1 MIFSIFIIIF
11 IQSSFVEAVMPE
23 YLPVN
28 RAVSRND
35 AIENYFTLGFTAS
48 EILSFLLNVHGIQ
61 LSLRQLRRILKNR
74 GCTRREQSTDM
85 SIIVRAVEEE
95 LRGSGSI
102 IGYRSMHQRLTT
114 DHHLIVT
121 RNIVRQVLKILDPE
135 GVQAR
140 SGHRLRRRNYSTKG
154 PNYLWHIDGYDKL
167 KPFGFCVHGAIDGY
181 SRKILWLEVS
191 SSNNDPG
198 IITKYY
204 LDYVR
209 QIGGTSRVIRADR
222 GTENGNIAVTQ
233 HFFRRLARDD
243 FGAEKSFMYGRSTAN
258 QRIEAWWGIL
268 RKQCS
273 DWWIKYFKDLRDA
286 GLFCDDEIVH
296 RECLKFCFMDLLQME
311 LHKVARLWN
320 THRIRPSANPESPA
334 GRPDCLYFIPQSTH
348 TRDYLTQ
355 VGVDEVDIAEE
366 HCAEE
371 PSLRGCSPYFNQ
383 LAEMIMED
391 EGLEMPN
398 TAKEAQ
404 DLYIA
409 LLGVIDNL

>member
-1 MIFSIFIIIF
+1 MMIFFIFSVISIQI
-11 IQSSFVEAVMPE
+11 SSTEAVMPE

-35 AIENYFTLGFTAS
+35 AIENYFTFGFTAS
-48 EILSFLLNVHGIQ
+48 EILSFLLNVHGIR
-61 LSLRQLRRILKNR
+61 LNLRQLRRIPKNR
-74 GCTRREQSTDM
+74 GCIRREQSTDM
-85 SIIVRAVEEE
+85 SIIVRAVEHE
-95 LRGSGSI
+95 LIGSGSI
-102 IGYRSMHQRLTT
+102 IGYRSMHRRLTT
-114 DHHLIVT
+114 DHQLIVT

-135 GVQAR
+135 GVQ
-140 SGHRLRRRNYSTKG
+140 GRRRNYSTKG
-154 PNYLWHIDGYDKL
+154 PNYLWHIDGYDKF

-204 LDYVR
+204 LDYAR

-222 GTENGNIAVTQ
+222 GTENAGNIAVTQ

-243 FGAEKSFMYGRSTAN
+243 FRAEKSFMYGRSTAN

-286 GLFCDDEIVH
+286 GLFCDDDIVH

-311 LHKVARLWN
+311 SHKVAQLCNR
-320 THRIRPSANPESPA
+320 HRIRSPRLLVFYPSVNPYP
-334 GRPDCLYFIPQSTH
+334 
-348 TRDYLTQ
+348 
-355 VGVDEVDIAEE
+355 
-366 HCAEE
+366 
-371 PSLRGCSPYFNQ
+371 
-383 LAEMIMED
+383 
-391 EGLEMPN
+391 
-398 TAKEAQ
+398 
-404 DLYIA
+404 
-409 LLGVIDNL
+409 

>member
-1 MIFSIFIIIF
+1 
-11 IQSSFVEAVMPE
+11 MPD

-28 RAVSRND
+28 RTVSRND
-35 AIENYFTLGFTAS
+35 AIENCFTLGFAAS
-48 EILSFLLNVHGIQ
+48 EIISFIFNVHGNR

-74 GCTRREQSTDM
+74 GCTRRGQSADM

-102 IGYRSMHQRLTT
+102 IDCRSMHQRLAT
-114 DHHLIVT
+114 DHQLIVN
-121 RNIVRQVLKILDPE
+121 RNVVSQVLKILDPE

-167 KPFGFCVHGAIDGY
+167 KPFGFCVHGAIDDY

-222 GTENGNIAVTQ
+222 GTENGDIAVTQ
-233 HFFRRLARDD
+233 QFFRRLGRDD
-243 FGAEKSFMYGRSTAN
+243 FGAEKSFIYGRSTAN

-273 DWWIKYFKDLRDA
+273 DWWIKVGLNLKTFHVLNIFSWLR
-286 GLFCDDEIVH
+286 
-296 RECLKFCFMDLLQME
+296 
-311 LHKVARLWN
+311 
-320 THRIRPSANPESPA
+320 
-334 GRPDCLYFIPQSTH
+334 
-348 TRDYLTQ
+348 
-355 VGVDEVDIAEE
+355 
-366 HCAEE
+366 
-371 PSLRGCSPYFNQ
+371 FNSK
-383 LAEMIMED
+383 
-391 EGLEMPN
+391 P
-398 TAKEAQ
+398 
-404 DLYIA
+404 
-409 LLGVIDNL
+409 

>member
-1 MIFSIFIIIF
+1 
-11 IQSSFVEAVMPE
+11 
-23 YLPVN
+23 
-28 RAVSRND
+28 
-35 AIENYFTLGFTAS
+35 
-48 EILSFLLNVHGIQ
+48 
-61 LSLRQLRRILKNR
+61 
-74 GCTRREQSTDM
+74 
-85 SIIVRAVEEE
+85 
-95 LRGSGSI
+95 
-102 IGYRSMHQRLTT
+102 MHQRLTT
-114 DHHLIVT
+114 DHQLIVT
-121 RNIVRQVLKILDPE
+121 RNIVRQVIKILDPE
-135 GVQAR
+135 GVEAR
-140 SGHRLRRRNYSTKG
+140 SGHRLRRRNYFTKG
-154 PNYLWHIDGYDKL
+154 PNYLWHIDGYDKM

-268 RKQCS
+268 RRQCS
-273 DWWIKYFKDLRDA
+273 DWWIKYFNDLRDA
-286 GLFCDDEIVH
+286 GLFCDDDIVH

-320 THRIRPSANPESPA
+320 THRIRPSANPESPS
-334 GRPDCLYFIPQSTH
+334 GRPDYLYFIPRANN

-366 HCAEE
+366 HCAQE
-371 PSLRGCSPYFNQ
+371 PSLRGCSPYFNE

-398 TAKEAQ
+398 TVREAQ

-409 LLGVIDNL
+409 LFGLIDDL